1 MDAETSWS
9 IAGTELSGAAG
20 WNRRFWKLPSIW
32 CTDSSACNYNSEA
45 DTDDAS
51 CTFASEGFD
60 CDGNIICDAA
70 TQVAADLTIS
80 GSDGSA
86 ITVIVDGKQ

>member
-1 MDAETSWS
+1 MNQELPG
-9 IAGTELSGAAG
+9 AGEFGNCPYMVARIH
-20 WNRRFWKLPSIW
+20 RRVIL
-32 CTDSSACNYNSEA
+32 TSEA

-86 ITVIVDGKQ
+86 ITVIVDGYSSS